1 MYVTEN
7 EKNFEMKKYLHRKE
21 EDFHCKKQKLIYQI
35 QHITATCS
43 ILSSSLVY
51 VEQWLSVTWGNY

>member
-7 EKNFEMKKYLHRKE
+7 EKNFEMKKYLHRKK
-21 EDFHCKKQKLIYQI
+21 EDFHCKKQKLVYQI
-35 QHITATCS
+35 QHITATCN

-51 VEQWLSVTWGNY
+51 VEQ